1 MKLKVPPA
9 VQTLIF
15 SFSMWVIDKYF
26 ILGDFTFNGQKIT
39 AKIIFSFGILLT
51 ILAIWSFKKAK
62 TSSDPTNPSK
72 ATTLVTHGIYKYS
85 RNPMYLTILIVLFS
99 WMIALGNIFNII
111 ILIIFV
117 YYITTY
123 QIKPEEEALTK
134 LFKNDYTN
142 YCNKVRRWI

>member
-9 VQTLIF
+9 AQAILFGLLMYI
-15 SFSMWVIDKYF
+15 IDKYITIGNFSF
-26 ILGDFTFNGQKIT
+26 IGQTVTAIT
-39 AKIIFSFGILLT
+39 IFSIGILIT
-51 ILAIWSFKKAK
+51 IIAIWRFIKAK
-62 TSSDPTNPSK
+62 TTSDPTNPSK
-72 ATTLVTHGIYKYS
+72 ATTLVTHGIYRYS

-111 ILIIFV
+111 VLIIFV